1 MKSSNKKI
9 ICRVTISLI
18 LLLTVSCSSKK
29 TLIDSPMTAAEV
41 DAQGRVEKEAISCS
55 SKKTLIVLLPDDN
68 NSQGKLAIGQGDRMT
83 VIDSPMTA
91 AEVDAQGRVEKKAIS
106 QAEVDKIFA
115 EVLAALPPK
124 QISFIL
130 YFEEGSTEVLEGSK
144 NTLSELFE
152 EVSKR
157 QAVEVQ
163 VTGHTD
169 TFGREADN
177 DRLSTERM
185 QTIKEMF
192 IKRGLQ
198 ASFIRA
204 VGRGE
209 RELLIQT
216 PDNVREPRNRRVQVI
231 VR

>member
-9 ICRVTISLI
+9 ICLATISLI
-18 LLLTVSCSSKK
+18 LLLTVY
-29 TLIDSPMTAAEV
+29 
-41 DAQGRVEKEAISCS
+41 CS

-68 NSQGKLAIGQGDRMT
+68 NSQGEVAVGQGDRMT
-83 VIDSPMTA
+83 VLDSPMTA
-91 AEVDAQGRVEKKAIS
+91 VEVDAQGRVEKRAIS
-106 QAEVDKIFA
+106 QGDVDKTFA
-115 EVLAALPPK
+115 EVLAAQPPK
-124 QISFIL
+124 QISFIFYFL
-130 YFEEGSTEVLEGSK
+130 YFEEGSTDVLERSK

-169 TFGREADN
+169 TLGSEVDN
-177 DRLSTERM
+177 DRLSTERA
-185 QTIKEMF
+185 QSIREML

-216 PDNVREPRNRRVQVI
+216 PDNVREPRNRRVEVI